1 MSGTQFHRGWFKP
14 GDRPSTTVLGPVHG
28 SREPTPAASLT
39 QFWLAYCLG
48 HLSSS

>member
-39 QFWLAYCLG
+39 QFWLVYCLG